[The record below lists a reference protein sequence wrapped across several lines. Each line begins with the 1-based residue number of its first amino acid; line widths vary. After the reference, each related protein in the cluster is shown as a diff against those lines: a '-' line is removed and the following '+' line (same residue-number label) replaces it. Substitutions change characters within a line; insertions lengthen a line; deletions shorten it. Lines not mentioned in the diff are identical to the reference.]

1 MPVELNALQGR
12 HQDRIRR
19 DFFRSGTI
27 AAAIYNVNR
36 DPVKTPFFKASDI
49 FPGLAEPQKK
59 PTPED
64 EAAALEFY
72 FGSIIAEHARRKD
85 VNG

>member
-36 DPVKTPFFKASDI
+36 DPVKNPFFKASDI
-49 FPGLAEPQKK
+49 FTFLAGPENE

-64 EAAALEFY
+64 EEAALEFY
-72 FGSIIAEHARRKD
+72 FGSIIAQHARRGD

>member
-1 MPVELNALQGR
+1 MHALQGR

-36 DPVKTPFFKASDI
+36 DPHKTPFFKATDI
-49 FPGLAEPQKK
+49 FPGLAEPEKE

-64 EAAALEFY
+64 EEAALEFY
-72 FGSIIAEHARRKD
+72 FGNIIAEHNRRGD